1 MKRKYVSVLELL
13 AEARRLHA
21 NEMRGNE
28 RGIVR
33 DSGTIVSEYGKPLF
47 VPVRTEAAHP
57 LDVMR
62 QQLAETDPD
71 VTEKRM
77 VTVERNLRAFGGQTG
92 FCLEMPYF
100 LELAWLKGRDIEI
113 GNGALEEELW
123 DVTEQMM
130 MLYAVMVK
138 YMSAGTLDQTENGL
152 MDWLEEGGFL
162 YGIDDGDLEA
172 DAGEKIRKA
181 YFADFVPFAL
191 STETQTNRMVTKWFA
206 LPASSMDIVRIGAQI
221 HNCMNSRSYVPVDRS
236 FYSQL
241 LLYLPFLLTFVSL
254 EKELCTFNYS
264 ECKAYEG
271 YIGRFCDPNEAA
283 DGNAEGY
290 SYACAPMEYLYQLN
304 QLKPSKDKEL
314 VLAVIRWAVACM
326 EELADTGV
334 TTVMTS
340 KLRYY
345 SPEEAIPGRI
355 RILCNADELTWERA
369 E

>member
-1 MKRKYVSVLELL
+1 MKRKYVSVLGLL
-13 AEARRLHA
+13 AEARRLSV

-33 DSGTIVSEYGKPLF
+33 DDGTVVSEYGKPLF
-47 VPVRTEAAHP
+47 VSVQPEAVHP

-71 VTEKRM
+71 VVERRM
-77 VTVERNLRAFGGQTG
+77 VTVERRLKAFGGETG

-100 LELAWLKGRDIEI
+100 LELAWLKGRAIEI
-113 GNGALEEELW
+113 GDGALEEELW
-123 DVTEQMM
+123 DITEQMM
-130 MLYAVMVK
+130 MLYAVTVK
-138 YMSAGTLDQTENGL
+138 YMSAGILDQTENGL

-162 YGIDDGDLEA
+162 YEIDDEDVEA
-172 DAGEKIRKA
+172 DVNEKIRSA
-181 YFADFVPFAL
+181 YFAEFVPFAL

-206 LPASSMDIVRIGAQI
+206 LPASSMDIMHIGAQI
-221 HNCMNSRSYVPVDRS
+221 HNCMNSRSYMSVDRS
-236 FYSQL
+236 FYSQF

-254 EKELCTFNYS
+254 EKEFCTFKYS
-264 ECKAYEG
+264 DCKSYEG
-271 YIGRFCDPNEAA
+271 YIGRFCDPDEAA

-314 VLAVIRWAVACM
+314 VLAVIRWTMASM

-334 TTVMTS
+334 TTVMMS

-345 SPEEAIPGRI
+345 QPGEVIPGRI
-355 RILCNADELTWERA
+355 RILCNADELTWERT